1 MGYEP
6 KSDKT
11 YNIVNDSTGRVT
23 QITKKSITVAQ
34 DREFRN
40 NYKNTHP
47 DSHISSVSSK
57 ASKK

>member
-11 YNIVNDSTGRVT
+11 YSIVNNNTGKVT
-23 QITKKSITVAQ
+23 HITKKNVTVAQ

-40 NYKNTHP
+40 NYKNTHS
-47 DSHISSVSSK
+47 DSHISSASSK
-57 ASKK
+57 ASK